1 MTTEKFNQAIALID
15 QANSEDP
22 NIETWQDKEYPKEV
36 LYSLRMSEMLADFVS
51 SPSTALK
58 LAVRSQHICRWQHPR
73 KNYEMNRSG
82 YLLWRKELN
91 KFHAQ
96 KAGEILASIDFD
108 TETIEKVQF
117 LLLKKQLKRDLQT
130 QTLEDVVCLV
140 FLQYY
145 FSDFAAAHSEEK
157 IISVLQKTWAKMSEQ
172 GHQKALTL
180 SLAESDKALIV
191 KALS

>member
-1 MTTEKFNQAIALID
+1 MNTEKFNQAIQLID
-15 QANSEDP
+15 KANSEDP
-22 NIETWQDKEYPKEV
+22 NKEVWQSKEYPKEI
-36 LYSLRMSEMLADFVS
+36 LYSMRMTDMLADFAPDAS
-51 SPSTALK
+51 LALK
-58 LAVRSQHICRWQHPR
+58 LATHSQHICRWQHPR
-73 KNYEMNRSG
+73 KNYEMNRAG

-96 KAGEILASIDFD
+96 KAAEILSSINFD
-108 TETIEKVQF
+108 DETIEKVQF
-117 LLLKKQLKRDLQT
+117 LLLKKQLKRDPQT

-145 FSDFAAAHSEEK
+145 FTDFAADHTEEK
-157 IISVLQKTWAKMSEQ
+157 VISVLQKTWAKMSDQ

-180 SLAESDKALIV
+180 SLPEHDKALIV

>member
-1 MTTEKFNQAIALID
+1 MNTSKFNQAITLID

-22 NIETWQDKEYPKEV
+22 NTETWQGLEYPKEV
-36 LYSLRMSEMLADFVS
+36 LYSMRMTEMLAEF
-51 SPSTALK
+51 SPTASTPLQ
-58 LAVRSQHICRWQHPR
+58 LAARSQHICRWQHPR
-73 KNYEMNRSG
+73 KDYEMNRSG

-96 KAGEILASIDFD
+96 KTGEILESLDFD
-108 TETIEKVQF
+108 VETIEKVQF
-117 LLLKKQLKRDLQT
+117 LLLKKQLKRDTQT
-130 QTLEDVVCLV
+130 QALEDVICLV

-145 FSDFAAAHSEEK
+145 FTDFAAEHTEEK

-180 SLAESDKALIV
+180 SLPEHDQALIA

>member
-1 MTTEKFNQAIALID
+1 MNTEKFNRAIQLID

-22 NIETWQDKEYPKEV
+22 NIETWQGKEYPKEV
-36 LYSLRMSEMLADFVS
+36 LYSLRMSDMLTNFMP

-58 LAVRSQHICRWQHPR
+58 LAARSQHICRWEHPR
-73 KNYEMNRSG
+73 KDYEMNRSG
-82 YLLWRKELN
+82 YLLWRKEQN
-91 KFHAQ
+91 KFHA
-96 KAGEILASIDFD
+96 KKTGEILASIDFD
-108 TETIEKVQF
+108 AETIEKVQF
-117 LLLKKQLKRDLQT
+117 LLLKKQLKKDLQT
-130 QTLEDVVCLV
+130 QALEDVVCLV

-145 FSDFAAAHSEEK
+145 FTDFAAAHSEEK

-180 SLAESDKALIV
+180 SLPENDKELIV